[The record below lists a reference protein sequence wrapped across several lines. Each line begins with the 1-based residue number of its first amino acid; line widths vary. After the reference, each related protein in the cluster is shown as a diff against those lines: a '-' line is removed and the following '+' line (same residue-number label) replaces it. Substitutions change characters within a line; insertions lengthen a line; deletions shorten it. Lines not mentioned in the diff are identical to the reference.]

1 MDMKRRKENERQIR
15 DKTSLLFGLE
25 EWLKQ

>member
-1 MDMKRRKENERQIR
+1 MDMKRRRENERQIR
-15 DKTSLLFGLE
+15 DKTFLLFGLE